1 MDTESLTL
9 LNVDDDAA
17 GRYAKTRILTRAG
30 YEVLEAATGADAL
43 QLVKQ
48 KRPSLV
54 LLDVKLPDINGLEVC
69 RLIKQDPETAHTM
82 VLQISASYTTTPDRV
97 LGLECG
103 ADTYLTEPV
112 ENTELLA
119 AVKALLRLYR
129 REEENRQLLARLRE
143 ADRHKDE
150 FLATLAHELRNPLHS
165 IRGAVELL
173 CPDEKLEPETRLSCQ
188 VIDQQV
194 NHLSRLID
202 DLLDVAR
209 IARDKLELRKQKLDF
224 SEILKNALHSSR
236 TVLELHGH
244 RPQVAFPPAGVHID
258 GDPVRLNQ
266 VFVNLLH
273 NAAKY
278 TPEGGAIWL
287 TGFVQGDRAVVSV
300 KDNGI
305 GIAKEKLPHLFETF
319 YQIDSSLERST
330 SGLGLGLSLA
340 RHLVEL
346 HGGTITA
353 RSEGLGAGAEFTVS
367 LPIVP
372 QPAASP
378 DDQSDGAA
386 SACSSSWR
394 ILIVDDGPRTREMYS
409 MLLSKRG
416 HTIETAADGQSGIAL
431 VESFHPD
438 VVLLDVGMPGLN
450 GFDTCQRI
458 RALPGGKDIV
468 LIAVTGWAQE
478 EVQNR
483 ADQAGFNGILVK
495 PVGVQEILR
504 LVQTITESRE
514 ITQG

>member
-1 MDTESLTL
+1 
-9 LNVDDDAA
+9 
-17 GRYAKTRILTRAG
+17 
-30 YEVLEAATGADAL
+30 
-43 QLVKQ
+43 
-48 KRPSLV
+48 
-54 LLDVKLPDINGLEVC
+54 
-69 RLIKQDPETAHTM
+69 
-82 VLQISASYTTTPDRV
+82 
-97 LGLECG
+97 
-103 ADTYLTEPV
+103 
-112 ENTELLA
+112 
-119 AVKALLRLYR
+119 
-129 REEENRQLLARLRE
+129 
-143 ADRHKDE
+143 
-150 FLATLAHELRNPLHS
+150 LATLAHELRNPLHS

-173 CPDEKLEPETRLSCQ
+173 CPDEKLEPEARLSCQ

-305 GIAKEKLPHLFETF
+305 GIAKDKLPHLFETF

-353 RSEGLGAGAEFTVS
+353 RSEGLGMGSEFVVS
-367 LPIVP
+367 LPILA
-372 QPAASP
+372 QPPSTEEGQLRGPA
-378 DDQSDGAA
+378 SDG
-386 SACSSSWR
+386 SSRWR

-416 HTIETAADGQSGIAL
+416 HTVESAADGRSGIEM
-431 VESFHPD
+431 VETFCPD

-450 GFDTCQRI
+450 GFESCQRI
-458 RALPGGKDIV
+458 RALPHGKDSI

-478 EVQNR
+478 EVQER
-483 ADQAGFNGILVK
+483 ADQAGFDGILVK

-504 LVQTITESRE
+504 LVQTITECKERTRS
-514 ITQG
+514 